1 MATSGYGNV
10 SPKSVHTSAQCSKE
24 GEYIFKIL
32 KDVILEIG
40 PSNVVQVCMDNATN
54 CVAIRR
60 MIGRE
65 WPMNFLLDAHVT
77 TLICSMKILE
87 NVLGYMMF

>member
-1 MATSGYGNV
+1 MLM
-10 SPKSVHTSAQCSKE
+10 H
-24 GEYIFKIL
+24 
-32 KDVILEIG
+32 
-40 PSNVVQVCMDNATN
+40 VCMDNATN
-54 CVAIRR
+54 CGSWW
-60 MIGRE
+60 MIERE